1 MNLSLINLIAE
12 QPKNLGGKREMFCF
26 LAAQIRRPVQ
36 AATETTCGH
45 ITGHK
50 WWQAGGSFSHQR
62 APPQSHPSPRG

>member
-45 ITGHK
+45 ISGYK
-50 WWQAGGSFSHQR
+50 WWQAGVSLSP
-62 APPQSHPSPRG
+62 ASPPQSHPSPRG